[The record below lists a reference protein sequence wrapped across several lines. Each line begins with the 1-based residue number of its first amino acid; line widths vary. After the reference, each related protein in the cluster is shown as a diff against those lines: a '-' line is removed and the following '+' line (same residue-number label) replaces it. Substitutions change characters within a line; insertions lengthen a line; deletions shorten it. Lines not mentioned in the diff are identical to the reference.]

1 MNGSGR
7 IQTGKRGEDI
17 AAAYLK
23 NRGYRIIERNYKC
36 LFGEIDI
43 VAKDGDTV
51 VFVEVKSRK
60 SEKFGDPQGAVG
72 REKQKK
78 ISRISLKYLE
88 EKHLYPCD
96 ARFDVVAIKIINRLL
111 NEGHVL
117 MAVRNKAHEHR
128 QGTALT
134 SLSV

>member
-17 AAAYLK
+17 AVAYLK

-78 ISRISLKYLE
+78 ISRNSLKYLE
-88 EKHLYPCD
+88 EKHLYPCN
-96 ARFDVVAIKIINRLL
+96 ARFDVVAIKMLPAGSIVELIQNAFEL
-111 NEGHVL
+111 
-117 MAVRNKAHEHR
+117 
-128 QGTALT
+128 AL
-134 SLSV
+134 

>member
-17 AAAYLK
+17 AVAYLK

-78 ISRISLKYLE
+78 ISRISLTYLE

-96 ARFDVVAIKIINRLL
+96 ARFDVVAIKMLPAGSIVELIQNAFEL
-111 NEGHVL
+111 
-117 MAVRNKAHEHR
+117 
-128 QGTALT
+128 AL
-134 SLSV
+134 

>member
-1 MNGSGR
+1 MNSISR

-17 AAAYLK
+17 AVAYLK

-43 VAKDGDTV
+43 VAKDRDTV

-78 ISRISLKYLE
+78 ISRISLKYLD

-96 ARFDVVAIKIINRLL
+96 ARFDVVAIKMLPAGSIVELIQNAFDL
-111 NEGHVL
+111 
-117 MAVRNKAHEHR
+117 
-128 QGTALT
+128 AL
-134 SLSV
+134 

>member
-1 MNGSGR
+1 MNGFGM

-17 AAAYLK
+17 AVAYLK
-23 NRGYRIIERNYKC
+23 NKGYRIIERNYKC

-78 ISRISLKYLE
+78 ISRISLTYLE

-96 ARFDVVAIKIINRLL
+96 ARFDVVAIKMLPAGSTVELIQNAFEL
-111 NEGHVL
+111 
-117 MAVRNKAHEHR
+117 
-128 QGTALT
+128 AL
-134 SLSV
+134 